1 MKHVFSILRLDTR
14 LILRDKII
22 WYVLFFP
29 AIIAVILLFVSGRMS
44 DNTPTL
50 AIGPDVPQTA
60 MTALDRVAILDIQS
74 DESSLL
80 KRVNAF
86 DNVAGILWED
96 GAARVIFQ
104 GNEGAEYQEQT
115 AVFIESALN
124 KRLPDVQLVNT
135 NMSRSFIVQVIIAAL
150 LMAPAVVGGTVS
162 GFLIADEKENKLIRG
177 YQIAP
182 LRFST
187 YIGSRSLLA
196 AGIGLIS
203 MVSLCF
209 ICGAVNKMG
218 SLLFILFCS
227 LPLFGVIT
235 ILFGSIA
242 KDKISCIAMFKI
254 LVIIFLVLPLTSAF
268 VPSQLQGIFFPLPMY
283 WQFQSVFH
291 VLNGALNMQYCGI
304 TFVSGMLLLA
314 LVSIICR
321 NKIQKI

>member
-1 MKHVFSILRLDTR
+1 MKQVFSILQLDMR

-29 AIIAVILLFVSGRMS
+29 AIIAVILLFVSGLMS
-44 DNTPTL
+44 DATPTL

-60 MTALDRVAILDIQS
+60 VTALDRVAILEIHN
-74 DESSLL
+74 DENSLL

-96 GAARVIFQ
+96 GTARVIFQ
-104 GNEGAEYQEQT
+104 GNEGAEYQKQT
-115 AVFIESALN
+115 AVFIEAALN
-124 KRLPDVQLVNT
+124 RRLPDVQLVNT
-135 NMSRSFIVQVIIAAL
+135 NVSRSFIVQVIIAAL
-150 LMAPAVVGGTVS
+150 LLAPAVVGGTVS
-162 GFLIADEKENKLIRG
+162 GFLIAGEKENNLIRG

-182 LRFST
+182 LRFSI

-203 MVSLCF
+203 MVLLCL
-209 ICGAVNKMG
+209 ICGAVNKIG
-218 SLLFILFCS
+218 SLLFILLCS

-254 LVIIFLVLPLTSAF
+254 LVIIFLVLPLASAF
-268 VPSQLQGIFFPLPMY
+268 VPPQLHGIFFPFPMY

-304 TFVSGMLLLA
+304 TFASSMLLLA
-314 LVSIICR
+314 LVSIIFH